1 MAQVMPWE
9 EYSSTPSNAGGGQG
23 VVIPNAPKQ
32 PDMPSPTREPER
44 WRVMTPDEIKA
55 AGLQEGQRYQINGA
69 GKIEPITTKELT
81 EAESKA
87 VGFYQRMRSAN
98 TQLER
103 LGLDPQGFAGL
114 LAQRISPDFSRGA
127 LTDDRRAQLDAIEN
141 FIAASLRLESGA
153 AISPSEFEKQARIFF
168 PQPGAG
174 PRETDIKRQQREL
187 AILGFKSV
195 AGEQGAMRAD
205 QNLRDLGFV
214 DENGLPIIQPIT
226 GNESDIVGAK
236 VAYVKDGGAYDKD
249 GNYLGLVGEV
259 SDTSPIS
266 PIEQGLGSMVEGG
279 INSTIGL
286 VTNPVGQLMYNMIPG
301 NQGEYNTG
309 QIVREALGLPANT
322 DPMGNAI
329 IQGAT
334 GAMTGAGLASM
345 ASRVLPGMA
354 GRVASTIASQ
364 PIQQVAGG
372 AGAGAGA
379 EFVRE
384 QGGGTGAQIAGGLL
398 GGMAGAGGAGVAQAL
413 SAPRVAVPAAV
424 TAAERASIPVMA
436 SDVAPPQ
443 TFMGK
448 NLQQVGERIPL
459 AGTGGLRATQQDAR
473 VAAVKDVLTGYGAGA
488 EGLPDKVW
496 RSVSTKRSDELT
508 KYAKMKTEA
517 IGSVNSAGEVP
528 VAATTAAIDNEIA
541 NLSRIS
547 SEGFAPAISILRR
560 WKNDIQGKSLEDI
573 EILRKQ
579 IGEEFKAPEL
589 SAVSGVAQKSLN
601 RIYNPLR
608 EDMGAFIRANG
619 GSREANKWMIANR
632 RLSELA
638 GDLDKQALKSVL
650 RNGDATPEAVNNLL
664 FSQKR
669 SDVAALYRALTPE
682 GRANARAAVMDKV
695 FRDIGGD
702 MEAISPEKFI
712 TAVKK
717 QGNSIGVLFSPEE
730 AQRIGGLVKAL
741 NLTRRAG
748 EAGVVTNTGQQGV
761 ALAGFSGLTGL
772 VGGLL
777 GGAATAGTTVAGT
790 VATAGAI
797 GGLAR
802 VMESRAAR
810 NILLQLSKAKPQEEA
825 PLVKRFIA
833 AINASKE

>member
-1 MAQVMPWE
+1 MAQTKDWWADSPVVADPAQAAPTSGGAIYVPPAPE
-9 EYSSTPSNAGGGQG
+9 KPQAPPSGFQQAGSGLAPIPGGPADPEVIAAQAAARRGGEGKSATEIEIASKEASSKKRADTIRAIMGRTADLFQQD
-23 VVIPNAPKQ
+23 I
-32 PDMPSPTREPER
+32 
-44 WRVMTPDEIKA
+44 
-55 AGLQEGQRYQINGA
+55 EGQ
-69 GKIEPITTKELT
+69 P
-81 EAESKA
+81 
-87 VGFYQRMRSAN
+87 
-98 TQLER
+98 LER
-103 LGLDPQGFAGL
+103 LGGLTEYFSALPTNERFNVAAQTMLPLIRPLVAQTAKEGDSDKEMQVFMAYIPQ
-114 LAQRISPDFSRGA
+114 
-127 LTDDRRAQLDAIEN
+127 
-141 FIAASLRLESGA
+141 AS
-153 AISPSEFEKQARIFF
+153 
-168 PQPGAG
+168 
-174 PRETDIKRQQREL
+174 D
-187 AILGFKSV
+187 
-195 AGEQGAMRAD
+195 
-205 QNLRDLGFV
+205 
-214 DENGLPIIQPIT
+214 
-226 GNESDIVGAK
+226 SDIAIKEKLSLLEMLIGGMVDGKVPSQITQEIAQTQAEAK
-236 VAYVKDGGAYDKD
+236 GNTFTYGGKTFTK
-249 GNYLGLVGEV
+249 GETTAELPQ
-259 SDTSPIS
+259 SNTTMEGIG
-266 PIEQGLGSMVEGG
+266 QGLGSMAEGVGNVLG
-279 INSTIGL
+279 IIGNPLNATINALAGTNLSTNL
-286 VTNPVGQLMYNMIPG
+286 GQ
-301 NQGEYNTG
+301 TT
-309 QIVREALGLPANT
+309 REALGLPANT

-334 GAMTGAGLASM
+334 GAMTGAGLAGM
-345 ASRVLPGMA
+345 ASRALPGMA
-354 GRVASTIASQ
+354 GEAAASLAAQ

-379 EFVRE
+379 EMARQ
-384 QGGGTGAQIAGGLL
+384 QGGGSVAQIAAGLAGGI
-398 GGMAGAGGAGVAQAL
+398 AGAKGAGVAQAL

-424 TAAERASIPVMA
+424 TAAERANIPVMT

-448 NLQQVGERIPL
+448 NLQQAGERIPL
-459 AGTGGLRATQQDAR
+459 AGTGGLRASQQEAR
-473 VAAVKDVLTGYGAGA
+473 VAAVKDVLAGYGAGA

-496 RSVSTKRSDELT
+496 RSVSTKRSGELT
-508 KYAKMKTEA
+508 KYADMKKQA
-517 IGSVNSAGEVP
+517 IAAVNGAGEVP
-528 VAATTAAIDNEIA
+528 VTATNTAIDDELA
-541 NLSRIS
+541 RLSRIS
-547 SEGFAPAISILRR
+547 PEGFAPAISILRR

-573 EILRKQ
+573 EVLRKQ
-579 IGEEFKAPEL
+579 IGEEFKSPEL
-589 SAVSGVAQKSLN
+589 AAVSGEAQKSLN

-695 FRDIGGD
+695 FQDIGGD

-717 QGNSIGVLFSPEE
+717 QGNAIGVLFSPEE
-730 AQRIGGLVKAL
+730 AQRIGGLIKAL

-761 ALAGFSGLTGL
+761 ALAGLSGLTGA

-777 GGAATAGTTVAGT
+777 GGAATGGTTAAAT
-790 VATAGAI
+790 LATAGAI

-810 NILLQLSKAKPQEEA
+810 NILLQLNKAKPQEEA
-825 PLVKRFIA
+825 ALVKRFIA
-833 AINASKE
+833 AINAAKE

>member
-1 MAQVMPWE
+1 MPE
-9 EYSSTPSNAGGGQG
+9 GPVESGPSQPNTTMEGIGQG
-23 VVIPNAPKQ
+23 I
-32 PDMPSPTREPER
+32 
-44 WRVMTPDEIKA
+44 
-55 AGLQEGQRYQINGA
+55 
-69 GKIEPITTKELT
+69 
-81 EAESKA
+81 
-87 VGFYQRMRSAN
+87 
-98 TQLER
+98 
-103 LGLDPQGFAGL
+103 
-114 LAQRISPDFSRGA
+114 
-127 LTDDRRAQLDAIEN
+127 
-141 FIAASLRLESGA
+141 
-153 AISPSEFEKQARIFF
+153 
-168 PQPGAG
+168 
-174 PRETDIKRQQREL
+174 
-187 AILGFKSV
+187 
-195 AGEQGAMRAD
+195 
-205 QNLRDLGFV
+205 
-214 DENGLPIIQPIT
+214 
-226 GNESDIVGAK
+226 
-236 VAYVKDGGAYDKD
+236 
-249 GNYLGLVGEV
+249 
-259 SDTSPIS
+259 
-266 PIEQGLGSMVEGG
+266 GSMVEGG
-279 INSTIGL
+279 LNSTIGL

-424 TAAERASIPVMA
+424 TAAERAGIPVMA

-459 AGTGGLRATQQDAR
+459 AGTGGLRASQQDAR

-488 EGLPDKVW
+488 EGLPEKVW
-496 RSVSTKRSDELT
+496 RSVSTKRSGELT
-508 KYAKMKTEA
+508 KYADMKKQA
-517 IGSVNSAGEVP
+517 IAAVNGAGEVP
-528 VAATTAAIDNEIA
+528 VAATNTAIDDELA
-541 NLSRIS
+541 RLSRIS
-547 SEGFAPAISILRR
+547 PEGFAPAISILRR

-573 EILRKQ
+573 EVLRKQ
-579 IGEEFKAPEL
+579 IGEEFKSPEL
-589 SAVSGVAQKSLN
+589 AAVSGEAQKSLN

-650 RNGDATPEAVNNLL
+650 RNGEATPEAVNNLL

-695 FRDIGGD
+695 FQDIGGD
-702 MEAISPEKFI
+702 MDTISPERFI
-712 TAVKK
+712 TAVRK
-717 QGNSIGVLFSPEE
+717 QGNAIGVLFSPEE

-741 NLTRRAG
+741 KLTRRAG

-761 ALAGFSGLTGL
+761 ALAGLSGLTGL

-777 GGAATAGTTVAGT
+777 GGAATGGTTAAAT

-825 PLVKRFIA
+825 ALVKRFIA

>member
-1 MAQVMPWE
+1 
-9 EYSSTPSNAGGGQG
+9 
-23 VVIPNAPKQ
+23 
-32 PDMPSPTREPER
+32 
-44 WRVMTPDEIKA
+44 MTPDEIKA
-55 AGLQEGQRYQINGA
+55 AGLQAGQRYQINGA

-103 LGLDPQGFAGL
+103 IGLDPQGFAGL

-127 LTDDRRAQLDAIEN
+127 LTDERRAQLDAIEN

-205 QNLRDLGFV
+205 ENLRALGFV
-214 DENGLPIIQPIT
+214 DENGLPIITSAEITPEQSASYFGQP
-226 GNESDIVGAK
+226 
-236 VAYVKDGGAYDKD
+236 AYDANGK
-249 GNYLGLVGEV
+249 LVG
-259 SDTSPIS
+259 
-266 PIEQGLGSMVEGG
+266 QGYSGTIYDANGQEIGLAGGVTDAAAQPNTTMEGIGQGIGSMVEGG
-279 INSTIGL
+279 LNSTIGL

-398 GGMAGAGGAGVAQAL
+398 GGMAGAGGAGIAQAL

-496 RSVSTKRSDELT
+496 RSVSTKRSGELT
-508 KYAKMKTEA
+508 KYADMKKQA
-517 IGSVNSAGEVP
+517 IAAVNSAGEVP
-528 VAATTAAIDNEIA
+528 VTATNAAIDDELA
-541 NLSRIS
+541 RLSRIS
-547 SEGFAPAISILRR
+547 PEGFAPAISILRR

-573 EILRKQ
+573 EVLRKQ
-579 IGEEFKAPEL
+579 IGEEFKSPEL
-589 SAVSGVAQKSLN
+589 AAVSGEAQKSLN

-702 MEAISPEKFI
+702 TEAISPEKFI

-717 QGNSIGVLFSPEE
+717 QGNAIGVLFSPEE

-761 ALAGFSGLTGL
+761 AIAGLSGLTGL

-777 GGAATAGTTVAGT
+777 GGAATAGTTVAAT

-810 NILLQLSKAKPQEEA
+810 NILLQLNKAKPQEEA

-833 AINASKE
+833 AINASKEEQ